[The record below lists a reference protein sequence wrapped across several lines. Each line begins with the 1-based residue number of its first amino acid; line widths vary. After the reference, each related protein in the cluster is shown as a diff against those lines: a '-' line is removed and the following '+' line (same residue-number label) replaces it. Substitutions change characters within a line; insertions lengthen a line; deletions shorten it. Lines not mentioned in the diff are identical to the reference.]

1 MLEADYHDLLDPETW
16 QFIRDSAR
24 HFPPDSDRL
33 PLAEQRA
40 LHAGLCR
47 AFRAPLPPDVRLT
60 DRTFGTRPCRLYE
73 PAAPAGT
80 VLFLHGGGFVLGGLD
95 AFDDLCAEIAA
106 GTGLRTVAVD
116 YRLAPEHPHPAAFH
130 DALRAA
136 QAVARAFPGPL
147 VLMGEDA
154 GGALAA
160 SVAHALRGRA
170 ALAGQV
176 LICPALGGPRDRGS
190 ALTHA
195 TAPML
200 SRQDVLRM
208 AALRHGGRE
217 PAADPTADAL
227 RDTDFRGLPPTL
239 IVTAQCDPLT
249 DDGRAY
255 RDAIRAAAGRARWI
269 EEPGLVHGFLRARH
283 RVPRA
288 GASFARVLQAT
299 SAMAHDRFAAA
310 RPG

>member
-1 MLEADYHDLLDPETW
+1 ML
-16 QFIRDSAR
+16 
-24 HFPPDSDRL
+24 
-33 PLAEQRA
+33 
-40 LHAGLCR
+40 
-47 AFRAPLPPDVRLT
+47 
-60 DRTFGTRPCRLYE
+60 
-73 PAAPAGT
+73 
-80 VLFLHGGGFVLGGLD
+80 
-95 AFDDLCAEIAA
+95 
-106 GTGLRTVAVD
+106 
-116 YRLAPEHPHPAAFH
+116 
-130 DALRAA
+130 
-136 QAVARAFPGPL
+136 
-147 VLMGEDA
+147 
-154 GGALAA
+154 GGAL
-160 SVAHALRGRA
+160 
-170 ALAGQV
+170 
-176 LICPALGGPRDRGS
+176 DRGS

-208 AALRHGGRE
+208 GALRHGGRE

-288 GASFARVLQAT
+288 AASFARILQAA